1 MLWKTLYLLE
11 LISVVSA
18 QDPGFDYG
26 AAAQSISSELSS
38 PTFVPYSRPAQKIEE
53 FIAAGDSYTA
63 GTGCNG
69 LKENMA
75 GSAGRG
81 QRSYPMQMAADQDNW
96 DFINGD
102 LTLPRLSFPAYT
114 GDKTAE
120 LVSEQLKQGDYKDNN
135 KDLPRGQ
142 PFGKP
147 QIAVVTIGGND
158 AGLSNILNDCVYKVW
173 RAGDCQTSLKKLQDQ
188 IDDGS
193 LRDKINYALYQVAH
207 AGRTAGGAVPRESF
221 QVYVLTYITFF
232 NDVDTQCDSICWGYW
247 WWMSNPKLT
256 TTLREQFNSL
266 TTQVNAIVK
275 AVAQDLERMGVIF
288 VEGLEEAYSGHRFCE
303 AEYTDQQMLS
313 YNTWFWSPY
322 APTQTPSEGPDDPN
336 ISTDDMVDPGQSL
349 LDFVFPGQNYTMLQ
363 LPGSPPPWEWEGA
376 EKYPTFNDLLTA
388 IANGG
393 DDDVD
398 TNSIPYNLLRSFHPK
413 ATAYGEHKTLLF
425 GAIAN
430 NRDLVRS
437 ENAGAN
443 YSQRCK
449 DWYMEDEL
457 YLVSTCT
464 DKDGNEK
471 TTVEDMTLCLHY
483 NNGALIPQEYGSF
496 WKDCTRCFFNP
507 GTSPNPSKLW
517 FKQGDDKH
525 LHHRGITVKAKILN
539 ANSPSRPGFRH
550 GGTDT

>member
-1 MLWKTLYLLE
+1 MLWEALYILG
-11 LISVVSA
+11 LISLVS
-18 QDPGFDYG
+18 
-26 AAAQSISSELSS
+26 AQSISSELSS

-53 FIAAGDSYTA
+53 FIAVGDSYTA

-69 LKENMA
+69 MKENMA

-81 QRSYPMQMAADQDNW
+81 LRSYPMQMAADQDNW

-120 LVSEQLKQGDYKDNN
+120 LVSQQLEQGDYKDNN

-147 QIAVVTIGGND
+147 QIAVATIGGNG
-158 AGLSNILNDCVYKVW
+158 AGLSEILNNCVY
-173 RAGDCQTSLKKLQDQ
+173 RAWAPADCQTSLQKLQDQ
-188 IDDGS
+188 INDGT

-207 AGRTAGGAVPRESF
+207 AGRIAGGAVPRESF

-232 NDVDTQCDSICWGYW
+232 NDVDTQCDNICWGYW

-256 TTLREQFNSL
+256 TQLRQQLNSL

-288 VEGLEEAYSGHRFCE
+288 VEGLEEAYNGHRFCE
-303 AEYTDQQMLS
+303 KEYTDQEMLS

-322 APTQTPSEGPDDPN
+322 APVQTPSEGPNDL
-336 ISTDDMVDPGQSL
+336 SGLYTGGGVDPGQSL
-349 LDFVFPGQNYTMLQ
+349 LDFVFPGENYTMLQ
-363 LPGSPPPWEWEGA
+363 LPRTPPPWEWKSA
-376 EKYPTFNDLLTA
+376 EKYTTFNDLLIA
-388 IANGG
+388 ISNAA
-393 DDDVD
+393 DDGADI
-398 TNSIPYNLLRSFHPK
+398 NAIPYNLLRSFHPK
-413 ATAYGEHKTLLF
+413 GTAYGEHKTLLF

-430 NRDLVRS
+430 NRDL
-437 ENAGAN
+437 
-443 YSQRCK
+443 
-449 DWYMEDEL
+449 WYMEDNV

-471 TTVEDMTLCLHY
+471 VTVEDLSLCVHY
-483 NNGALIPQEYGSF
+483 NNGALIPREYGSF
-496 WKDCTRCFFNP
+496 RQECTNCFFNP
-507 GTSPNPSKLW
+507 DTSPDHSTLW
-517 FKQGDDKH
+517 CVCKNDEDPYDKDASINLDDF
-525 LHHRGITVKAKILN
+525 ITVQDDGYMRCFGHI
-539 ANSPSRPGFRH
+539 SVPQ
-550 GGTDT
+550 